1 MPYLCKKEKG
11 NDKNFHL
18 KKKKFLYHK
27 FFFEI
32 FWKIFF
38 ALNPFLGWFKAKKI
52 FPKKFQKKF
61 WPKKNR
67 IFFQIKI
74 FDISFF
80 FFAKVRQEYQNILSW
95 LFKNHHRRSI
105 CLAVLLQEHFQK
117 AHFNIGHP
125 VMSFCRY
132 CLTLLS
138 TQ

>member
-1 MPYLCKKEKG
+1 MT
-11 NDKNFHL
+11 
-18 KKKKFLYHK
+18 
-27 FFFEI
+27 
-32 FWKIFF
+32 
-38 ALNPFLGWFKAKKI
+38 
-52 FPKKFQKKF
+52 Q
-61 WPKKNR
+61 KNR

-125 VMSFCRY
+125 VRVTVEKRAARRRPEFN
-132 CLTLLS
+132 LS
-138 TQ
+138 DSRANEQTVIVGLKMDTFRTQTY